1 MKKPIF
7 FLRLAGL
14 LFSALVLLGGCSKDK
29 AGPMS
34 QEIRLANFEG
44 LEVKSGAAVVLTE
57 GPTQKVALRGGN
69 ADVLRQLR
77 TDVDNDG
84 TWKVEFDGNVPD
96 QDRMTIEVTMPR
108 LRRLILTGPGAVRG
122 MNPFT
127 FSDVSI
133 VNTGSGSISLGLVAT
148 AVNVEVK
155 GSGPVEL
162 VGTTANQ
169 TVSVTGSGF
178 YRGFGLSS
186 ANTDA
191 TVSGSGNA
199 EVWAT
204 STLRATVPGSGNVRY
219 KGRPVITATTPGSGR
234 VIDSN

>member
-1 MKKPIF
+1 MKKSVF
-7 FLRLAGL
+7 SLRLAGL
-14 LFSALVLLGGCSKDK
+14 LFSALVLLGGCSKDE

-44 LEVKSGAAVVLTE
+44 LEVKAGSAVVLTE
-57 GPTQKVALRGGN
+57 GPTQKVELRGGN
-69 ADVLRQLR
+69 ADVIRQLR
-77 TDVDNDG
+77 TDVDNG
-84 TWKVEFDGNVPD
+84 TWKMEFDGNVPD

-122 MNPFT
+122 TSPFT

-169 TVSVTGSGF
+169 TVSVTG
-178 YRGFGLSS
+178 
-186 ANTDA
+186 
-191 TVSGSGNA
+191 
-199 EVWAT
+199 
-204 STLRATVPGSGNVRY
+204 
-219 KGRPVITATTPGSGR
+219 
-234 VIDSN
+234 